1 MNILRTCPHPNPLPQ
16 NWGQRRISAG
26 LKIGVRDEFP
36 RNVARSP
43 TCRRKFVS
51 DPNFRGNSS
60 LTPILRRQRG
70 FSLLEVLVAFV
81 ILALVGTVLSRL
93 YSSSLRNAGAAEEW
107 SRAELVAESRLAAAT
122 SAVPL
127 KQGSASGTDESG
139 RINWSTRIEPYIA
152 PDVSPDL
159 LNASAQLPMQLLRV
173 SVDVSF
179 PGDTGHDRTIA
190 LSTVKLVRKDLQP

>member
-1 MNILRTCPHPNPLPQ
+1 
-16 NWGQRRISAG
+16 
-26 LKIGVRDEFP
+26 
-36 RNVARSP
+36 
-43 TCRRKFVS
+43 
-51 DPNFRGNSS
+51 
-60 LTPILRRQRG
+60 
-70 FSLLEVLVAFV
+70 
-81 ILALVGTVLSRL
+81 VGTVLSRL
-93 YSSSLRNAGAAEEW
+93 YSSSLRNAGAAEQW

>member
-1 MNILRTCPHPNPLPQ
+1 VRGGVAQESNAAHITARVFGAPQSAPH
-16 NWGQRRISAG
+16 
-26 LKIGVRDEFP
+26 
-36 RNVARSP
+36 
-43 TCRRKFVS
+43 
-51 DPNFRGNSS
+51 
-60 LTPILRRQRG
+60 RQRG

>member
-1 MNILRTCPHPNPLPQ
+1 MVRGGVAKAP
-16 NWGQRRISAG
+16 SAG
-26 LKIGVRDEFP
+26 
-36 RNVARSP
+36 P
-43 TCRRKFVS
+43 T
-51 DPNFRGNSS
+51 FRGKSS
-60 LTPILRRQRG
+60 LAPFFCGRVLGRQRG

-122 SAVPL
+122 SAIPL